1 MRPRLAIGAVLVAM
15 VAVIVWFLRRESAGS
30 ARVTATGTAER
41 TAAAKRAQLPATA
54 RHRGPVRLAMP
65 PPAVAPIVVP
75 EACAHGTGGTDD
87 WWACL
92 PRDPT
97 WDAERASYLL
107 DRISTH
113 IGLVLEPGRLECR
126 TRCCRLH
133 LTHEENLI
141 HGGELGSSV
150 GVVVGP
156 TDGYLRTRLDP
167 SIPDSDLIVTACWK
181 PGPLDDYPDRAVER
195 EIVLA
200 EAADDLAA
208 CATLP
213 DAPTEATLT
222 VELTNDGGIDTISH
236 GTSMPRSVMQCISAA
251 IEKVGVFEPAPTPMS
266 RMIPMRVRL
275 QR

>member
-1 MRPRLAIGAVLVAM
+1 MRSRLAIGAVLVA
-15 VAVIVWFLRRESAGS
+15 VIAVIVWFLRRDTRGATPATD
-30 ARVTATGTAER
+30 ARTAEL
-41 TAAAKRAQLPATA
+41 TAAAKRAQLPAPA
-54 RHRGPVRLAMP
+54 RHRGPIRLAMP
-65 PPAVAPIVVP
+65 PPAVAPGSVP
-75 EACAHGTGGTDD
+75 EACAHGTGGSDD

-133 LTHEENLI
+133 LTQEENRI
-141 HGGELGSSV
+141 HGAELGSSV

-156 TDGYLRTRLDP
+156 TDGYLRTMVDP
-167 SIPDSDLIVTACWK
+167 TVPDSDLIVTACWK

-195 EIVLA
+195 EIVLE

-208 CATLP
+208 CGTLP
-213 DAPTEATLT
+213 EAPALATLT

-236 GTSMPRSVMQCISAA
+236 GTSMPRAVMQCISAA